1 MDDDASELAELV
13 ERWQSG
19 YGDVRSLYES
29 LREGMHQTARR
40 GIQRVIAKPP
50 DEHQVSDVVYKA
62 FLELL
67 RGDPAA
73 MTSPVGLA
81 KTIAYRRGIDE
92 GRRILRER
100 QRISSLDALEVATTL
115 PDKREILAAAEEEAL
130 HQLVAKCLE
139 FLTTDQRAVV
149 RATVMGNQTLS
160 EWALT
165 VGTSHQAV
173 SRQRSRALD
182 ALRRCVKRQG
192 APSGG
197 KETSRGRRS

>member
-1 MDDDASELAELV
+1 MADDADELDELV
-13 ERWQSG
+13 ERWQTG
-19 YGDVRSLYES
+19 YGDVRGLYES

-50 DEHQVSDVVYKA
+50 DEHRVADVVYTA
-62 FLELL
+62 FVELL

-92 GRRILRER
+92 GRKILRER
-100 QRISSLDALEVATTL
+100 QRISSLDALEVASTL

-130 HQLVAKCLE
+130 HQLVTRCLE
-139 FLTTDQRAVV
+139 LLTADQRAVV
-149 RATVMGNQTLS
+149 RATVMGGQTLS

-173 SRQRSRALD
+173 SRQRARALD
-182 ALRRCVKRQG
+182 ALRRCVKRQR

-197 KETSRGRRS
+197 KETTRGRRG